1 MLKDVVVL
9 PFPGIDG
16 DEMSPGKNYG
26 CGVGGEITHEGEPA
40 VNSSIMVHYWF
51 WLITSKNGTRG
62 HL

>member
-26 CGVGGEITHEGEPA
+26 CGEITHEGAAA
-40 VNSSIMVHYWF
+40 VNSSIMVNYWF
-51 WLITSKNGTRG
+51 WLITSQNGTRG